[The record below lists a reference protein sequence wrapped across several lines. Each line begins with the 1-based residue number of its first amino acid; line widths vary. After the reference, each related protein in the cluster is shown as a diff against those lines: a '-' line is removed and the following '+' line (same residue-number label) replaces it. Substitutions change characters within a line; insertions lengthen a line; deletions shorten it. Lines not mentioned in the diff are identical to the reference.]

1 MPEVAQPARGVSI
14 LRRRACARG
23 PESTVRRTLIALGL
37 LCVLAG
43 AWIGFGHLHYTR
55 TQTAA
60 SLGPLTLKT
69 RTQEPVPVALGYG
82 LIALGVVLAGFGA
95 TRR

>member
-1 MPEVAQPARGVSI
+1 M
-14 LRRRACARG
+14 RRI
-23 PESTVRRTLIALGL
+23 LIAIGL
-37 LCVLAG
+37 LCVLVG

-55 TQTAA
+55 MQTAA

-82 LIALGVVLAGFGA
+82 LIALGLVLAGFGA
-95 TRR
+95 ARR